1 MISPFYEVIA
11 YMARYWFALL
21 ALCVLWGAVRWLRAE
36 SVRARRG
43 GEPMPVPVEA
53 PIGDWLVLAA
63 GRARLSEG
71 ATLAAPREGW
81 LGGARGCAVRLKGR
95 GMPARAA
102 RFALQADGLRLLPR
116 RAGVIAVDGQPVR
129 REAVLRDGAMLTI
142 GDTVLQLQLL
152 DGVIDA
158 PKRVKK
164 PKRSKKAAKEM
175 PPEPLPEPEGR
186 TELPQPALVLR
197 RVRDKKT
204 IGGMHG

>member
-1 MISPFYEVIA
+1 MDMNSPFYEVIA
-11 YMARYWFALL
+11 YIARYWFALL

-36 SVRARRG
+36 QARARRDG
-43 GEPMPVPVEA
+43 KPSPAQAGAVIGE
-53 PIGDWLVLAA
+53 WLVLSG
-63 GRARLSEG
+63 GRARLREG

-81 LGGARGCAVRLKGR
+81 LGAARGCAVRLKGR

-129 REAVLRDGAMLTI
+129 REAVLRDGAMLAI

-152 DGVIDA
+152 PGVIEA
-158 PKRVKK
+158 PKK
-164 PKRSKKAAKEM
+164 PKRRKKAA
-175 PPEPLPEPEGR
+175 PEALPEEAMPQMEGR

-197 RVRDKKT
+197 RGRDKKT